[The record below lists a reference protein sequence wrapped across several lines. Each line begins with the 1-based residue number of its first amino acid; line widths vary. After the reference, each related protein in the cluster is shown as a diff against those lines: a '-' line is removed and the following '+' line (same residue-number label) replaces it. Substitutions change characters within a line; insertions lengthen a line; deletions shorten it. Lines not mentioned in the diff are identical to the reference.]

1 MKVRQGTCLTALVGR
16 GRKLLR
22 ATGNRDRSTGSRA
35 GFTIIEAIVAFS
47 VLTIGVFSFV
57 GVLISC
63 QSLENVSHEGVMA
76 MNEARRVLE
85 DIRRMPFAEIDEENV
100 IPVFDVSQDGASL
113 TPPLGQQSCGSVN
126 VLPEDPDGMKE
137 IIVTVEWRSITGGQR
152 RIQLAC
158 QVSDHL

>member
-1 MKVRQGTCLTALVGR
+1 MDVRQSTFATALVGS

-22 ATGNRDRSTGSRA
+22 ATGHRRTSPGNRA
-35 GFTIIEAIVAFS
+35 GFTIIEAVVAFS
-47 VLTIGVFSFV
+47 VLSIGVFSLV

-63 QSLENVSHEGVMA
+63 QSLENVSHETVMA

-85 DIRRMPFAEIDEENV
+85 DIRRMPFAEIGEENV

-113 TPPLGQQSCGSVN
+113 TPRFGQQSCGSVT
-126 VLPEDPDGMKE
+126 VLPEDADGMKE
-137 IIVTVEWRSITGGQR
+137 IIVTVEWRSITGGER